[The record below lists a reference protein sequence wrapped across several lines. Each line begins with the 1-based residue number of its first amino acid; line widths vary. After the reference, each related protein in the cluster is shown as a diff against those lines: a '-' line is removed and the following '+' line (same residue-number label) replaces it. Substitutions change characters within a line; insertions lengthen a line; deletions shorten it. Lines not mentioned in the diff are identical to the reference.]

1 MSEESNEY
9 TADRSRWGQG
19 PWDFETDDKVVWI
32 DASTGLDCMIV
43 RNGMGAWCGYVG
55 LPPAHPD
62 HGKEYGEVFGD
73 YDVHGGLTFSAAC
86 GGKICH
92 VPEPGRPAQIWW
104 LGFDCSHSCDATPE
118 EFGGYNWGTYRTQSW
133 VVSEV
138 GRLAAQAK
146 AAGAS

>member
-1 MSEESNEY
+1 MSSESNEY
-9 TADRSRWGQG
+9 TADRTRWGQG
-19 PWDFETDDKVVWI
+19 PWDSEPDDKVVWVSDGI
-32 DASTGLDCMIV
+32 DCMIV

-62 HGKEYGEVFGD
+62 HGKEYMEVLGE
-73 YDVHGGLTFSAAC
+73 YDVHGGLTFASAC

-92 VPEPGRPAQIWW
+92 VPEPGRPTHVWW
-104 LGFDCSHSCDATPE
+104 LGFDCNHSCDAAPDQG
-118 EFGGYNWGTYRTQSW
+118 FWDSWGTYRTQDW
-133 VVSEV
+133 VMDEV